1 MTGEVSA
8 SRHRPRL
15 YTAGTVPIAYLAFD
29 FDPLLRL
36 ADSIVVRWQTVAL
49 AALILLCL
57 GAAGAAA
64 RRAGLRPDDLL
75 YIVIGAVPGAVVG
88 GRLGDLLLRPEAYA
102 DGPLS
107 LIDPVV
113 GGLELGLAVVGGS
126 ATAAYVASLLGAP
139 VGRLAHLLAVPVLL
153 AIGGGKLTM
162 VAGGSGQG
170 LPLDAAWATA
180 FFGPGPWG
188 SLAADLPSHPAQA
201 YEGIATLAFA
211 LLVLAAQA
219 RGAFRASDG
228 RLLLVVLAG
237 WAAIRAAVSVT
248 WRDPALVGPLPAGG
262 ALALANAATA
272 LVVLVAASIVRARAA
287 ARAAAAADP
296 AWPDP
301 EARPQF

>member
-8 SRHRPRL
+8 SRHLPRL
-15 YTAGTVPIAYLAFD
+15 YTAGTVPIAHLAFE

-36 ADSIVVRWQTVAL
+36 GDSIVVRWQTVAL

-57 GAAGAAA
+57 GAAGVAA
-64 RRAGLRPDDLL
+64 RRAELRSDDLL

-88 GRLGDLLLRPEAYA
+88 GRLGDLLLHPEAYGA
-102 DGPLS
+102 GPLA

-113 GGLELGLAVVGGS
+113 GSLELGLAVVGGVAS
-126 ATAAYVASLLGAP
+126 AAYVGSLLGAP
-139 VGRLAHLLAVPVLL
+139 VGRWAHLLAVPILL
-153 AIGGGKLTM
+153 AVGGGKLTM

-201 YEGIATLAFA
+201 YEGIATLALA
-211 LLVLAAQA
+211 LVLLAAQA
-219 RGAFRASDG
+219 RGAFRAFDG
-228 RLLLVVLAG
+228 RLLLVALAG
-237 WAAIRAAVSVT
+237 WVIVRAIVST
-248 WRDPALVGPLPAGG
+248 AWRDPAVVGPLPAGG
-262 ALALANAATA
+262 VLALAIAAVA
-272 LVVLVAASIVRARAA
+272 LVVLVVANVARARAA

>member
-8 SRHRPRL
+8 SRHRRRL

-36 ADSIVVRWQTVAL
+36 ADGIVVRWQTVAL

-57 GAAGAAA
+57 GAAGVAA
-64 RRAGLRPDDLL
+64 RRTGLRSDDLL
-75 YIVIGAVPGAVVG
+75 YIAIGAVPGAVVG
-88 GRLGDLLLRPEAYA
+88 GRLGDLLVHPEAFGA
-102 DGPLS
+102 GLLS
-107 LIDPVV
+107 LVDPVV
-113 GGLELGLAVVGGS
+113 GSLELGLAVTGGI

-139 VGRLAHLLAVPVLL
+139 VGRWAQLLSVPVLL

-162 VAGGSGQG
+162 VIGGSGQG
-170 LPLDAAWATA
+170 LPLDSGWATA
-180 FFGPGPWG
+180 YFGPGPWG

-201 YEGIATLAFA
+201 YEGMATLALA
-211 LLVLAAQA
+211 LAVLVAQA
-219 RGAFRASDG
+219 GGAFRAPDG
-228 RLLLVVLAG
+228 RLLLVGVAG

-248 WRDPALVGPLPAGG
+248 WRDPSAIGPLPAAG
-262 ALALANAATA
+262 ALAVGIAAVALAI
-272 LVVLVAASIVRARAA
+272 LLVAGVVRSREA

-296 AWPDP
+296 TWPDP